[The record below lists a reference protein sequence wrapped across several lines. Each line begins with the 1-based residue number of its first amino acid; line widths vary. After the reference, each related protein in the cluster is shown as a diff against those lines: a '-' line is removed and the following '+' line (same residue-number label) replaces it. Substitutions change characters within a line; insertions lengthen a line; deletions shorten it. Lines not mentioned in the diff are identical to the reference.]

1 MTQSPVY
8 HKEIATRTID
18 VQMSFPSL
26 DDVWQ
31 VRGPAFSPITKIVA
45 ALSDANRSRL
55 IERVRTVLP
64 AHPDGSVSYSARA
77 NAIKARVPG

>member
-1 MTQSPVY
+1 MLFEQARM
-8 HKEIATRTID
+8 KEIVTRTIE
-18 VQMSFPSL
+18 VEMRFPSL

-31 VRGPAFSPITKIVA
+31 PRAPAFNPITRIVA
-45 ALSDANRSRL
+45 ALSDADRSRL
-55 IERVRTVLP
+55 IDRVRTVLP